1 MKTRVITAIVGIIVL
16 IGVMFTFNTLI
27 FNLVIAAITLIAVHE
42 IYSALGF
49 EKKDWLMYVVLVPY
63 TLLVMTSNY
72 QVMRRLVMPMSF
84 LLVTFYAIY
93 LVVRNGTISY
103 QKASGL
109 LMFSGIV
116 IFCFYSFIRLKE
128 LLPVE
133 QYGYDAVFFI
143 LLILCFA
150 WGGDTC
156 AYFAGRA
163 FGKHKLCP
171 VVSPKKTVE
180 GAVGGV
186 LGTMAFG
193 VIITLVYSVAANRM
207 EAFTRSNIGVSMY
220 VIIALLGCVAAV
232 LGIYGDLFASVLTGA
247 LTRGAPLLQ
256 AARTA
261 VDFVGSCVARSV
273 AEGAGEAEGVDF
285 EPLLRQLTVK

>member
-16 IGVMFTFNTLI
+16 IGVMFTFNTLL

-49 EKKDWLMYVVLVPY
+49 EKKDWLMYAVLVPY

-72 QVMRRLVMPMSF
+72 QVMRRLVMPVSF

-133 QYGYDAVFFI
+133 QYGYDAVFFT
-143 LLILCFA
+143 

-232 LGIYGDLFASVLTGA
+232 LGIYGDLFASVVKRQCGIKDYGTIFPGHGGILD
-247 LTRGAPLLQ
+247 RFDSVMFIAPFVTMVI
-256 AARTA
+256 TA
-261 VDFVGSCVARSV
+261 VFYY
-273 AEGAGEAEGVDF
+273 
-285 EPLLRQLTVK
+285 